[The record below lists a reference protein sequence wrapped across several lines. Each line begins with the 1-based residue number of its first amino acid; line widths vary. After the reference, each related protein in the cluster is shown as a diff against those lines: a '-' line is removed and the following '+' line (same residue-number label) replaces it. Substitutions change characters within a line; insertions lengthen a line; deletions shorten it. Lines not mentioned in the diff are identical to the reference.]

1 MPKSVVTETQLYVSR
16 WENRPRQNT
25 NPRKAVSLGA
35 EQKENMYYIE
45 SYKIMT

>member
-1 MPKSVVTETQLYVSR
+1 MPKSAVTETQLYVSR

-45 SYKIMT
+45 SCKIIA